1 MSEHTPDRDAG
12 PPPEELAE
20 GPVEPSA
27 WRLTFG
33 YDGEDIHLVA
43 QQRVAMTAPP
53 DDSPR
58 TYAARAGTWV
68 EVRDADGHGLYRQAL
83 ADPVRHGYEAHS
95 PTGASR
101 EVRPEARTGVFEV
114 VVPDLPGAHDVV
126 LHRLDDASARGP
138 EKPPSA
144 RARKAA
150 TPPVARP
157 VLTAELGE
165 TPPYEVS

>member
-1 MSEHTPDRDAG
+1 MSEHVPDRDAG
-12 PPPEELAE
+12 PPPEALAE
-20 GPVEPSA
+20 GPSEPSA
-27 WRLTFG
+27 WRLTFS
-33 YDGEDIHLVA
+33 YDGEDIRLVA

-101 EVRPEARTGVFEV
+101 EVTPQAPSGVFEV

-126 LHRLDDASARGP
+126 LHRLGDAAVRGP
-138 EKPPSA
+138 ARPARA

-150 TPPVARP
+150 PAVASP

-165 TPPYEVS
+165 TPPYGVA